1 MPVHPD
7 TATRMAAARRRLG
20 LEPGRFIVLHAAGL
34 APRAGADT
42 AIHGL
47 AMLRTRWGA
56 DACLIVVAGG
66 GQGEFRGEL
75 QGDHP
80 QLARLRLFA
89 ADLGV
94 KAQVRFAAPAG
105 RDGPGERLNDYYGA
119 ANVVASTP
127 WYAPCGFTAAMA
139 MAHARP
145 VVGTRIRGMEGLVVD
160 GVTGFLVPARD
171 AEALAERLDRL
182 YRRPAG
188 AQAMGLAGRRHL
200 RASRSHIGAGHERLP
215 AGRARLEEAQQPEL
229 CGGPG
234 EAQ

>member
-1 MPVHPD
+1 MPAYRD

-42 AIHGL
+42 AIQGL
-47 AMLRTRWGA
+47 AMLRARWGA
-56 DACLIVVAGG
+56 DAWLIVIAG
-66 GQGEFRGEL
+66 ESRG
-75 QGDHP
+75 DAP
-80 QLARLRLFA
+80 QLARLRHVA

-94 KAQVRFAAPAG
+94 KAQVCFAAPAG
-105 RDGPGERLNDYYGA
+105 HDGLGERLNDYYGA

-127 WYAPCGFTAAMA
+127 WYAPCGFTPAMA

-145 VVGTRIRGMEGLVVD
+145 VVGTRVRGMEGLVVD

-182 YRRPAG
+182 YRRPAR

-200 RASRSHIGAGHERLP
+200 RASRSHVAAGYAHVLL
-215 AGRARLEEAQQPEL
+215 GRAGSGETEQPAPCSGLGKAE
-229 CGGPG
+229 
-234 EAQ
+234 